1 MSNTYQVRDCSTG
14 TPQMVTITRFWSRY
28 TPPNPYTNNSNFTID
43 DFNMRRKAEILQ
55 YRNESVRDSTFTL
68 NSQFSRLVN
77 GNRFTNRAN
86 PNVCEFRQLRI
97 GANIQF
103 NTVSTSDVDPNW
115 VEAVIIGINSNTNE
129 YTISYDSNE
138 YPDIPASRLKPMSR
152 QNIQKP
158 SSASNVP
165 GRRMLFF
172 NSKVPLTRF
181 GAPLRTFRADS

>member
-28 TPPNPYTNNSNFTID
+28 TPPNPYTNNPNFTID
-43 DFNMRRKAEILQ
+43 DLNMRRKAEILQ

-103 NTVSTSDVDPNW
+103 NTVSTSDIDPNW

-138 YPDIPASRLKPMSR
+138 YPGIPASRLKPMPR

-181 GAPLRTFRADS
+181 GPPLRTFSADS